1 MLIQNWIQQIII
13 DADLMK
19 IRSGS
24 NHGPN
29 QLWFDLSTVQPKR
42 QIIAGK
48 PCIFVTNL
56 LSGFLLPKVLFS
68 SRPKTRIIAGRHFPC
83 IPGLPCQP
91 ASNIRGL
98 SKTCKLINI
107 ESNEMIH
114 VNIICGW
121 SPWPPKTMWPMKK
134 LIATAKLSKSCGVS
148 LLRITPWSIYIALV
162 LIRMQ

>member
-19 IRSGS
+19 IRSVS

-56 LSGFLLPKVLFS
+56 LSGFLLLKVLFS
-68 SRPKTRIIAGRHFPC
+68 SSPKRRIIAVKHFPC
-83 IPGLPCQP
+83 ISGLPCLLLTSGVCLKL
-91 ASNIRGL
+91 ANL
-98 SKTCKLINI
+98 SILSQISCVAGVLGHPKQCGQWKINHQSQI
-107 ESNEMIH
+107 
-114 VNIICGW
+114 V
-121 SPWPPKTMWPMKK
+121 KK
-134 LIATAKLSKSCGVS
+134 LWLQFIAHHVGPFT
-148 LLRITPWSIYIALV
+148 
-162 LIRMQ
+162 